1 MNYLPAGF
9 PDGAP
14 PDILA
19 CLEGARIE
27 DRSSSPCAR
36 VFFLESAADIPE
48 NTAAAV
54 PDDGFPI
61 LKSITPNGC

>member
-1 MNYLPAGF
+1 MISDTGSMN
-9 PDGAP
+9 
-14 PDILA
+14 
-19 CLEGARIE
+19 
-27 DRSSSPCAR
+27 DRT
-36 VFFLESAADIPE
+36 AADLPE